1 MKRWLHPLHRGEE
14 LFSFLL
20 GYSKSRLKKEQKKKY
35 NVVVAFQ
42 KFFLDKKE
50 QRRTR
55 KLCNQIKSKN
65 EDEWCKCLT
74 KPPLLLTE
82 NRLFCSYKLF
92 FPRVRCE
99 GALRLPKF
107 LFMAI
112 LVVEFSRRG
121 YQIGKVFAQK
131 STCPKEIVKKCQN
144 FTFKDNFLRQK
155 SLESFSIFFIE

>member
-1 MKRWLHPLHRGEE
+1 MCNLKFKFLMDSNIYVSVHRYAYILSKEFDMKRWLHPRHRGEE

-20 GYSKSRLKKEQKKKY
+20 GYSKSRLEKEQKKSTMLLLLFKS
-35 NVVVAFQ
+35 
-42 KFFLDKKE
+42 FFLDKKE

-112 LVVEFSRRG
+112 RVVES
-121 YQIGKVFAQK
+121 
-131 STCPKEIVKKCQN
+131 
-144 FTFKDNFLRQK
+144 
-155 SLESFSIFFIE
+155 